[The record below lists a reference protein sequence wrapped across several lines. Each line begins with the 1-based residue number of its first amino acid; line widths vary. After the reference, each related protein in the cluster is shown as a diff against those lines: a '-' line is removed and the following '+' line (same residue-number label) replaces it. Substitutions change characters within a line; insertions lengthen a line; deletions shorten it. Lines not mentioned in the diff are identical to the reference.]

1 MIVSVDLTFY
11 IAVERYCPRTN
22 EWQTVAAM
30 HESRSFFTLFFC
42 NWPFWPK
49 SKHLTTRCKIMI
61 SSGSVVPSLL
71 TKVEYMW
78 AAGLA
83 KTRSKKSFT
92 FIPNRPWCAGNSQL
106 GRVLWPWDGQMDKA
120 GPHEKGEVLMQLSLV
135 VHPNVADVRLRR
147 RSAGRPTCSLW
158 QRVRVVRTL
167 PTVESSSDTWIDNL
181 CAMCWSQNLYSSWQ
195 QWPRHAAGVV
205 FCHVT
210 IINTKT
216 MSHFH
221 KHWESGKHLEQKERY
236 KSHCCRVFLWN
247 TSRASLTVRILGN
260 RNRTG
265 TESGLLHFLPQSLA
279 LSSNYQ

>member
-1 MIVSVDLTFY
+1 MSGKQWLRCMSPGLSSDY
-11 IAVERYCPRTN
+11 
-22 EWQTVAAM
+22 
-30 HESRSFFTLFFC
+30 FC
-42 NWPFWPK
+42 NWIFWPK
-49 SKHLTTRCKIMI
+49 SIHLTTRCKIMF

-78 AAGLA
+78 AAALA

-92 FIPNRPWCAGNSQL
+92 FIPDHPWCAGNSQL

-120 GPHEKGEVLMQLSLV
+120 GPHEKGEVLMRPSLV
-135 VHPNVADVRLRR
+135 VHPNVTDVRLCG
-147 RSAGRPTCSLW
+147 RSAGWQTGSLW

-210 IINTKT
+210 IINTRA
-216 MSHFH
+216 MSHFP
-221 KHWESGKHLEQKERY
+221 KYWESGKHQMTPWTKRTVK
-236 KSHCCRVFLWN
+236 KSMLQSF
-247 TSRASLTVRILGN
+247 SLK
-260 RNRTG
+260 
-265 TESGLLHFLPQSLA
+265 
-279 LSSNYQ
+279 Y